1 MDYGNKQITFSFLA
15 PTKVLS
21 TEASSKPLQ
30 TMPPESVNGPTRNV
44 FDKMMVQYPA
54 MSGKRSDLVLHYT
67 FEKLDEDMVLDSSGF
82 NNNARLIEGKGEY
95 H

>member
-1 MDYGNKQITFSFLA
+1 
-15 PTKVLS
+15 
-21 TEASSKPLQ
+21 
-30 TMPPESVNGPTRNV
+30 MPPESVNGPTRNV

-95 H
+95 HWCNINLLYDFGQNPNAK

>member
-1 MDYGNKQITFSFLA
+1 
-15 PTKVLS
+15 
-21 TEASSKPLQ
+21 
-30 TMPPESVNGPTRNV
+30 MPPESVNGPTRNV

-82 NNNARLIEGKGEY
+82 NNNARLIEGKGECNFKLLTILDIILMQNNNNAKD
-95 H
+95 